1 MALLSGKSVVV
12 KWDTPSTGTP
22 TPAAFACET
31 NATLSMTQNTT
42 SVSCKSAAAGGWES
56 AVATTKSWEV
66 TCEALMQDDDAKT
79 EGEFVDLSELFITG
93 PNDVSLS
100 IGDATTIGTWTGK
113 AICTSLT
120 LNAPDG
126 DSATYSAT
134 FTGVGAL
141 TYVAKT

>member
-1 MALLSGKSVVV
+1 MATMSGKNVIV
-12 KWDTPSTGTP
+12 KWDTPSPG

-42 SVSCKSAAAGGWES
+42 TTSCKSVAAGGWES

-66 TCEALMQDDDAKT
+66 TCDALYQDDDDAT
-79 EGEFVDLSELFITG
+79 SHDFVALSDLFITG
-93 PNDVSLS
+93 PNDVGIV
-100 IGDATTIGTWTGK
+100 IGDATPGNTWTGK
-113 AICTSLT
+113 AICTSLS

-126 DSATYSAT
+126 DSASFSAT

-141 TYVAKT
+141 TFTHV